1 MAPHNVKISSFEAPY
16 VNSVLSDVSP
26 SSAVSC
32 FGSSLNVILP
42 ISLTSSVSLRL
53 IRHNTLSSAFPTFPS
68 RLSAVIVLF
77 PYTTPPDVYEASAAH
92 SFTDNSPLSV
102 STVAEMN
109 LLISTSSGI
118 LKNT

>member
-1 MAPHNVKISSFEAPY
+1 MLY
-16 VNSVLSDVSP
+16 LNSVFTAA
-26 SSAVSC
+26 SA
-32 FGSSLNVILP
+32 FGSSLNVIFP
-42 ISLTSSVSLRL
+42 ISLTSSVLLRL
-53 IRHNTLSSAFPTFPS
+53 IRHNTLSSAFPTFPF

-77 PYTTPPDVYEASAAH
+77 PYTIPPSVYEASAAH

-102 STVAEMN
+102 STAAEMN